1 MAWQQQSGYD
11 NYGGYVD
18 AGLGTNDQQHNQF
31 GSDGGRTA
39 GTPDPY
45 GAPQTGGMVNADQAT
60 YDMFS
65 GDDSGGFN
73 SGAYN
78 PNPSSG
84 VGNMEFGSTAMPNTG
99 YYDPNAHTAQNRLHP
114 QQNRGQPQQ
123 TYPQHSPN
131 LASVAGGMFG
141 GGAEQLM
148 SNPVVTGMATEYMS
162 KGQEEIKK
170 NLDKYISIGQLKY
183 YFAVDTNYVGKKL
196 GILLF
201 PFAQKDWSIKYNQD
215 QPVQPKY
222 DVNAPDLYIPCMGY
236 MTYILVVGY
245 ILGLKNSFRYFLK

>member
-1 MAWQQQSGYD
+1 MAWQQQGGYD

-18 AGLGTNDQQHNQF
+18 AGFGTNDQQQNQF
-31 GSDGGRTA
+31 GSGYGGPTA

-45 GAPQTGGMVNADQAT
+45 GAPQTGGMVNTDQAT

-73 SGAYN
+73 SAAYN

-84 VGNMEFGSTAMPNTG
+84 DGNMEFGSTAMPNTG

-114 QQNRGQPQQ
+114 QQNRAQPQQ

-141 GGAEQLM
+141 GGAEQLI
-148 SNPVVTGMATEYMS
+148 SNPVVTGMATEYTVS
-162 KGQEEIKK
+162 YTHLTLPTIC
-170 NLDKYISIGQLKY
+170 S
-183 YFAVDTNYVGKKL
+183 V
-196 GILLF
+196 
-201 PFAQKDWSIKYNQD
+201 
-215 QPVQPKY
+215 
-222 DVNAPDLYIPCMGY
+222 
-236 MTYILVVGY
+236 
-245 ILGLKNSFRYFLK
+245 